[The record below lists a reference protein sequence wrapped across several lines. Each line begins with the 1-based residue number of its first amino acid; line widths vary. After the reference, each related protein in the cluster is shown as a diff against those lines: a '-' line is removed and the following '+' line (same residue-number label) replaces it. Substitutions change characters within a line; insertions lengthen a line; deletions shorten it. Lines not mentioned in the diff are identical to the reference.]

1 MLAKVGVM
9 KKVSR
14 LKAAKIESCFNF
26 RCYARLV
33 EIGVSI
39 ERASCFFTSARYLP

>member
-9 KKVSR
+9 KKVGK
-14 LKAAKIESCFNF
+14 LKAAKIESRFNF
-26 RCYARLV
+26 GCYARLV

-39 ERASCFFTSARYLP
+39 GVPSCFFTSARYLP